1 MPPAPAARAK
11 VLHAFA
17 ELLVTSGERS
27 ATLDAIADSAGVSK
41 GGLLYHFP
49 TRDALV
55 DGLVEHLHTLIAAD
69 VATME
74 SAPEG
79 PVAYLLRSSLDVGGE
94 LDLAFRGVSQLAQGS
109 APHARSALDTAHDTW
124 TRAIAT
130 QVEDPATAHA
140 IMLISDGLYHRSSIG
155 AQSPDLDELLR
166 IVDRLVATQPS
177 RAR

>member
-17 ELLVTSGERS
+17 EILVTSGERS
-27 ATLDAIADSAGVSK
+27 ATLEAVAESAGVSK

-55 DGLVEHLHTLIAAD
+55 DGLVQHLHELIAAD
-69 VATME
+69 VATMKA
-74 SAPEG
+74 APEG

-94 LDLAFRGVSQLAQGS
+94 LDLAFRAVSQLAQGS

-124 TRAIAT
+124 TEAIAVE
-130 QVEDPATAHA
+130 VEDAPTAHA

-155 AQSPDLDELLR
+155 AQSPDLDELLH
-166 IVDRLVATQPS
+166 IVERLAASPRTT
-177 RAR
+177 AG